1 MSLSAPKDELLAEP
15 PGRPDVS
22 ALLTR
27 GTCRLLRLH
36 GLSVVTE
43 LALANGRRADIAG
56 LGDTGEVWIVEV
68 KSCLE
73 DFRADSKWHGYG
85 EFCDRFFFA
94 VDAAFPTER
103 LPEEAGLIVA
113 DGYGGEIL
121 RMPDE
126 SRLPAARRKA
136 VLLRIA
142 RTAALRLHASL
153 DPHWAGGG

>member
-1 MSLSAPKDELLAEP
+1 MDQSPPDDAAPAGP

-27 GTCRLLRLH
+27 GACRLLRLH
-36 GLSVVTE
+36 GFSVVTE
-43 LALANGRRADIAG
+43 LALANGRRADIAA

-73 DFRADSKWHGYG
+73 DFRADAKWPGY
-85 EFCDRFFFA
+85 EDFCDRFFFA
-94 VDAAFPTER
+94 VTADFPAER

-121 RMPDE
+121 RMPTE
-126 SRLPAARRKA
+126 GKLPAARRKA

-142 RTAALRLHASL
+142 RTAAHRLHASL
-153 DPHWAGGG
+153 DPHWAGDG

>member
-1 MSLSAPKDELLAEP
+1 MSQSSPNDDLLAEH

-36 GLSVVTE
+36 GFSVVTE
-43 LALANGRRADIAG
+43 LALASGRRADIAA
-56 LGDTGEVWIVEV
+56 LGDAGEVWIVEV

-73 DFRADSKWHGYG
+73 DFRADTKWHGYG
-85 EFCDRFFFA
+85 EFCDRLFFA
-94 VDAAFPTER
+94 VTAAFPAER
-103 LPEEAGLIVA
+103 LPQDAGLIVA

-121 RMPDE
+121 RMPIE

-142 RTAALRLHASL
+142 RTAAHRLQASL
-153 DPHWAGGG
+153 DPHWAGGS